1 MSFLLCP
8 GVAGAILPPQNSPEE
23 MAGNLSYRY
32 RNHYPDTA
40 KNGV

>member
-1 MSFLLCP
+1 M
-8 GVAGAILPPQNSPEE
+8 AWAILQPQNSLEE